1 VSDQPVVPDI
11 LRLTPVAD
19 RAYQAPFEP
28 VSDGVRDVV
37 FGGQILAQMIVA
49 SGMAH
54 DFAKEVKS
62 IHTVFARAGSLSQ
75 PLVYEVETMHDGR
88 TFGSDTV
95 TCRQNGKVIARA
107 LILLSVDEPDVIRH
121 STAVMPDLPVP
132 AEGLSG
138 DGRVFPGA
146 EVVAVEPA
154 GGAPLQ
160 AVWTR
165 YRSEPAGDH
174 QAAHQAVLQAVHQA
188 VLAWATD
195 GYLIG
200 AALLPHADFSED
212 MAHRTLSTGVVS
224 HTVNFHERFD
234 ARDWLLLVNE
244 SEWAGRG
251 RTYGRADVFDAR
263 GRLVATFT
271 QDSMIRSFAEV
282 RDVRRAL

>member
-1 VSDQPVVPDI
+1 MSDQPFVPEI

-19 RAYQAPFEP
+19 STYQAPFEP
-28 VSDGVRDVV
+28 VPDGARDVV

-62 IHTVFARAGSLSQ
+62 IHTVFARAGSRSE
-75 PLVYEVETMHDGR
+75 PLLYEVDTMHDGR

-107 LILLSVDEPDVIRH
+107 LILLTVDEPDVIRH
-121 STAVMPDLPVP
+121 TTALMPDLPVP
-132 AEGLSG
+132 AQGLSG

-146 EVVAVEPA
+146 EVLAVEPA
-154 GGAPLQ
+154 GDAPVQ

-165 YRSEPAGDH
+165 YCSGLAGVQPAVH
-174 QAAHQAVLQAVHQA
+174 QAVHQA

-212 MAHRTLSTGVVS
+212 MAHRSLSTGVVS
-224 HTVNFHERFD
+224 HTVNFHERVD
-234 ARDWLLLVNE
+234 VRDWLLLVNE

-251 RTYGRADVFDAR
+251 RTYGRADVFDTG

-271 QDSMIRSFAEV
+271 QDSMIRSVTEV
-282 RDVRRAL
+282 RDLRRAL